1 MTQQFEGDF
10 KLKSITLT
18 PVAKGSE
25 YAGSAIDIKELI
37 AEVNLKESVLST
49 SLYCS
54 VVMQDIGQNLIEKLP
69 IMGQE
74 KIRMVVSTSKTTY
87 TLEFVVYSVDG
98 RTMMEKNQVY
108 ILHCCSREALVNET
122 YRIVERLD
130 GVKAHEFITDK
141 LDIITQK

>member
-74 KIRMVVSTSKTTY
+74 KIKMVVSTSKTTY
-87 TLEFVVYSVDG
+87 TLEFVVYSWCQ
-98 RTMMEKNQVY
+98 N
-108 ILHCCSREALVNET
+108 CC
-122 YRIVERLD
+122 
-130 GVKAHEFITDK
+130 
-141 LDIITQK
+141 